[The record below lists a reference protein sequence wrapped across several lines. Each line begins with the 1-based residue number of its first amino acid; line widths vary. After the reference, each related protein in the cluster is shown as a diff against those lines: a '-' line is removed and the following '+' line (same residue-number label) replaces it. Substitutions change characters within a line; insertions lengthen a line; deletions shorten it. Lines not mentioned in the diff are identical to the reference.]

1 MFRKLRIKFFWGSTL
16 VLLLVISIVVG
27 ITYWATSYIITRQTQ
42 VFVDLIMENGGTLP
56 EKKTF
61 NSGQQTFLALNDESI
76 HEARFFSAKFSE
88 NEERLISLHLS
99 AFSEESAIS
108 LARITLEMRN
118 DTGRISAP
126 GNRVLQY
133 GRQADTDGNTLV
145 VIVDATSRYALVR
158 LIVICMAGLWFIVLL
173 LYMLIMA
180 HFSRKLI
187 RPFIENDERQKRFV
201 TNASHELKTPLAVI
215 SANNEMT
222 EAIGGKTKWTES
234 TGRQVKRLQSLIEDL
249 VVLTRLDEM
258 EEIALTEI
266 DCSALVRET
275 AESFRSV
282 IESSGKTYLCDI
294 EEDVHASGE
303 KRAVQQL
310 VTILLD
316 NASKYCDDNG
326 TIRIRLKKLKGK
338 GAQCVISNTYAD
350 GASVDISRFF
360 ERFYRQDE
368 SHNSGKSGFGIG
380 LSMAKEITERLRG
393 KIKAS
398 YSDNTISFTVELQ

>member
-1 MFRKLRIKFFWGSTL
+1 M
-16 VLLLVISIVVG
+16 
-27 ITYWATSYIITRQTQ
+27 
-42 VFVDLIMENGGTLP
+42 
-56 EKKTF
+56 
-61 NSGQQTFLALNDESI
+61 
-76 HEARFFSAKFSE
+76 
-88 NEERLISLHLS
+88 
-99 AFSEESAIS
+99 
-108 LARITLEMRN
+108 
-118 DTGRISAP
+118 
-126 GNRVLQY
+126 
-133 GRQADTDGNTLV
+133 
-145 VIVDATSRYALVR
+145 
-158 LIVICMAGLWFIVLL
+158 
-173 LYMLIMA
+173 
-180 HFSRKLI
+180 
-187 RPFIENDERQKRFV
+187 
-201 TNASHELKTPLAVI
+201 
-215 SANNEMT
+215 
-222 EAIGGKTKWTES
+222 
-234 TGRQVKRLQSLIEDL
+234 
-249 VVLTRLDEM
+249 
-258 EEIALTEI
+258 
-266 DCSALVRET
+266 
-275 AESFRSV
+275 